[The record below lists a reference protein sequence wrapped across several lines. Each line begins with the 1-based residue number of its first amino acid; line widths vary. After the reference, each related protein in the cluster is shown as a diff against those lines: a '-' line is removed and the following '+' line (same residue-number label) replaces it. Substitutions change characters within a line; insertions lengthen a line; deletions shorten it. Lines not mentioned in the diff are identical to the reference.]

1 MKKLII
7 GGTGLISSVVT
18 TPLLTSEPTEAII
31 NAVVQVVIAV
41 ATLFGL
47 FRRKRK

>member
-1 MKKLII
+1 MKKLLI
-7 GGTGLISSVVT
+7 GGTGLISSIAA

-31 NAVVQVVIAV
+31 NAVVQVIIAV

-47 FRRKRK
+47 FKRKKK